1 MSQRPTRVSAATH
14 ADQLVRSIKPLKKT
28 GVLRNRS
35 LSGWKDTLTAVGR
48 WGLSITS
55 LVEQSTVEFGDRT
68 AIIDDFGELTFAELR
83 EQARNMAIN
92 LALNGVKEGDMI
104 AIQARNSRGIIL
116 PLAAAGYIGAQ
127 PMIVNPASS
136 TTQITNIFN
145 AYGADVFIVDAE
157 YAEVAYANPDVPH
170 YVVEG
175 AVAAE
180 GEEQVDISSSPTIAE
195 LTSTPAQSFTLPKRP
210 KPQNTVIMSSGTR
223 GIPKGVVMPIPL
235 TPKALAG
242 VTRVIPWR
250 MNMTIQATAS
260 IFHAWGYGNLLA
272 ALITGSTQILRRHY
286 DPVEA
291 VADCER
297 YKVNA
302 IISSAVFLRG
312 FVAEAKKT
320 GAKIGPFE
328 FIANSGNAVPAY
340 LVEELVDAFGP
351 VLYSLYGSTEH
362 SQISISTSEQMLADS
377 SNAGRPNLGTV
388 LKIFKEDG
396 SEAGVGEL
404 GEIYSANSMTMV
416 GFLSDKYTPSTHDG
430 LLATGD
436 LGYLDE
442 DGFLHLEGRA
452 DDMVIKGGENVFP
465 REVEEYLGAL
475 DEVADVYVSGK
486 QDDVIAHLEAW
497 VVKSDSATALTKDEL
512 REKVRVALA
521 EHNVPEYIFWVDD
534 LPRNDSGKVVPRWLP
549 DPATLDQDQS

>member
-1 MSQRPTRVSAATH
+1 MSQRTAHVSVATH
-14 ADQLVRSIKPLKKT
+14 ADQLVRSIKPLIKA
-28 GVLRNRS
+28 GVLRNRP
-35 LSGWKDTLTAVGR
+35 LSGWKDTFTALSR
-48 WGLSITS
+48 WGLSVSS
-55 LVEQSTVEFGDRT
+55 LVEQATADFPDRT
-68 AIIDDFGELTFAELR
+68 AIIDDFGELTFTELR
-83 EQARNMAIN
+83 DQARNMATN

-145 AYGADVFIVDAE
+145 TYGADVFIVDAE
-157 YAEVAYANPDVPH
+157 YADVAHANPDVPH

-175 AVAAE
+175 AVAANPE
-180 GEEQVDISSSPTIAE
+180 DQVDISGSRTLSE
-195 LTSTPAQSFTLPKRP
+195 LTATPSQSFQLPKRP
-210 KPQNTVIMSSGTR
+210 KAQNTVIMSSGTR
-223 GIPKGVVMPIPL
+223 GIPKGVVMPIPR
-235 TPKALAG
+235 TPKALGG

-250 MNMTIQATAS
+250 KNMTVQATAS
-260 IFHAWGYGNLLA
+260 IFHAWGYGNLLVT
-272 ALITGSTQILRRHY
+272 LITGSTQILRRHY
-286 DPVEA
+286 DPAQA
-291 VADCER
+291 VADCAR
-297 YKVNA
+297 YNVNA

-312 FVAEAKKT
+312 FVAEAKNT
-320 GAKIGPFE
+320 SADIGPFE

-377 SNAGRPNLGTV
+377 SNAGRPNLGTE
-388 LKIFKEDG
+388 LKIFKDDG

-404 GEIYSANSMTMV
+404 GEVYSANSMTML
-416 GFLSDKYTPSTHDG
+416 GFLSDKYTPVTQDG

-475 DEVADVYVSGK
+475 EEVADVYVAGK

-497 VVKSDSATALTKDEL
+497 VVKSGSAADLTKDEL

-549 DPATLDQDQS
+549 DPATLNQNQN